1 MRRAFLLLGIMLTIV
16 CGVQAQDDLKQQI
29 VENYADIVL
38 ANYQDSLTL
47 TIELQT
53 AVDVFIAE
61 PSDMTL
67 QTAKDAWLAAREPYG
82 QTEAFRFYG
91 GPIDDE
97 DGPEG
102 LINAWPMDEA
112 YIDYVEGDAQSGII
126 NNTTDYPDLNSDLLA
141 ELNEQGA
148 EENIATGFHAI
159 EFLLWGQD
167 LSDDGAGNR
176 PYSDYTT
183 APNAERRA
191 QYLKLVTDLL
201 AEHLTY
207 LVSEWETDV
216 TGNYRQTFLG
226 LPSDEAITLMVIG
239 VGSLSNSELP
249 GERIYTAYDNQDQED
264 EHSCFSDNTHRDIV
278 NNFLG
283 IKNVYLGE
291 YTRIDGT
298 TITGVGLRDL
308 LAQTDATLNDDIVA
322 LFGTIDE
329 AIIAMHVPFDQ
340 AIIQEDY
347 REQVLITADFI
358 FDLGDKFGEVAG
370 VLGYALG
377 CPIDIGWAIMRCGM
391 GANTS
396 AKRKYSAFGG

>member
-1 MRRAFLLLGIMLTIV
+1 MKRVFWLLGILLTV
-16 CGVQAQDDLKQQI
+16 VGGVHAQDDLKQQI

-38 ANYQDSLTL
+38 ASYQDSQTL
-47 TIELQT
+47 AIELQT
-53 AVDVFIAE
+53 AVDAFIAE
-61 PSDMTL
+61 PSEETL
-67 QTAKDAWLAAREPYG
+67 QLAKDAWLAAREPYG
-82 QTEAFRFYG
+82 QTEAYRFYG

-112 YIDYVEGDAQSGII
+112 YIDYVEGDEQTGII
-126 NNTTDYPDLNSDLLA
+126 NNTTDYPELTSDLLA

-167 LSDDGAGNR
+167 LSEDGAGNR
-176 PYSDYTT
+176 PYTDYTT

-191 QYLKLVTDLL
+191 QYLKLVMDLL
-201 AEHLTY
+201 VEHLTY
-207 LVSEWETDV
+207 LVSEWDTQV
-216 TGNYRQTFLG
+216 TGNYRETFLG

-278 NNFLG
+278 NNFVG
-283 IKNVYLGE
+283 IKNVYLGD

-298 TITGVGLRDL
+298 TIAGVGLNDL
-308 LAQTDATLNDDIVA
+308 LSQDNAMLNDEIVA
-322 LFGTIDE
+322 LLGTIDE
-329 AIIAMHVPFDQ
+329 AIAAMHVPFDQ

-347 REQVLITADFI
+347 REQVLVTADFL

-370 VLGYALG
+370 VLGLQ
-377 CPIDIGWAIMRCGM
+377 I
-391 GANTS
+391 
-396 AKRKYSAFGG
+396 

>member
-370 VLGYALG
+370 VLGLQ
-377 CPIDIGWAIMRCGM
+377 I
-391 GANTS
+391 
-396 AKRKYSAFGG
+396 